1 MVLLAL
7 SATAFAQTPQPPP
20 DIEPRVS
27 RTQQAEVVRIGQD
40 YTLEA
45 GEEVRE
51 VAVVFGD
58 ATIHGTVDRDV
69 VVVFG
74 TATVTGTGS
83 IGGDF
88 VVVGGSSTIAEGA
101 TVGGDFVVVGGSAE
115 APPGFKPGG
124 DHVVVNPPV
133 IGNRLSDFFPWI
145 TRGLLWG
152 RLIVPDLTWIWFAV
166 GAFFLLYVTINAL
179 ADAPVR
185 ASAGVLVERPVTAF
199 GVGLLVFLLWGP
211 VNALL
216 AVSVVGIA
224 VIPFLSCAMLL
235 AGFVGRVAAIRW
247 IGMRLK
253 GDPEVA
259 TGGAALVTFVIGFA
273 LLTLIYMVPVL
284 GIVTWAVVGTLGLG
298 AATLAIVEYWKRE
311 HPPAP
316 VPPPPV
322 YPGGGAPDRFRD
334 APGGAPDLKVGPTTG
349 PPMAADVAGL
359 DVGPTFR
366 SGEAGTAD
374 AGPAFR
380 PGESAYGP
388 PGTGGAPPAPPVTNG
403 TALPLAS
410 FRDRFFAGLLDLIL
424 VAFVVQLLDFRNPQR
439 IVLLLWLA
447 YTTAFWAWKRTSV
460 GGIICQLRIVRAD
473 GQPFTFADA
482 LVRGLGSI
490 FSLVVVGLGY
500 LWILRDPERQAW
512 HDKIAGTYVVKVPR
526 NYPL

>member
-1 MVLLAL
+1 MKSRRSTLLLMVLLAL
-7 SATAFAQTPQPPP
+7 SVTAFAQPPVPPSPPGPPEVAAPPEPTAPDTPEIP
-20 DIEPRVS
+20 PRVGRPS
-27 RTQQAEVVRIGQD
+27 QPDVVRIGQD
-40 YTLEA
+40 YTVEA
-45 GEEVRE
+45 GEQRGEV
-51 VAVVFGD
+51 VVVMGD

-88 VVVGGSSTIAEGA
+88 VVVGGAATIAEGA
-101 TVGGDFVVVGGSAE
+101 TVGGDFVVVGGSVE

-133 IGNRLSDFFPWI
+133 IGNRLSDFFPWV

-152 RLIVPDLTWIWFAV
+152 RLIVPDLGWIWFAV
-166 GAFFLLYVTINAL
+166 GAFLLVYLTINAL
-179 ADAPVR
+179 ADGPVR
-185 ASAGVLVERPVTAF
+185 ASAKVLVERPVTAF
-199 GVGLLVFLLWGP
+199 GAGLLVFLLTGP
-211 VNALL
+211 INGLL
-216 AVSVVGIA
+216 AVSVIGIV
-224 VIPFLSCAMLL
+224 VIPFLSCALLL
-235 AGFVGRVAAIRW
+235 AGLVGRVGVMRW
-247 IGMRLK
+247 MGMRLK
-253 GDPEVA
+253 GDTEGA
-259 TGGAALVTFVIGFA
+259 TPWASLGAFVIGFV

-298 AATLAIVEYWKRE
+298 AATLAFADYWRRE

-322 YPGGGAPDRFRD
+322 YPSGGS
-334 APGGAPDLKVGPTTG
+334 PDLKVGPETST
-349 PPMAADVAGL
+349 P
-359 DVGPTFR
+359 
-366 SGEAGTAD
+366 SAD
-374 AGPAFR
+374 AAAMADLP
-380 PGESAYGP
+380 
-388 PGTGGAPPAPPVTNG
+388 PPAPTTNG
-403 TALPLAS
+403 TSLPLAS